1 LTHKAAASAMPWRDA
16 SLDTGTRVAAL
27 IAQVTLEEKIVQ
39 LYGVWVGVETSG
51 SGVAPHQHDLAG
63 QPIDWDDLVRHGMGQ
78 LTRPFFGRADSR
90 FSPSRGARPRRLPVN
105 RGEPGTVEGK

>member
-1 LTHKAAASAMPWRDA
+1 LTHKAAASAPPWRDA

-51 SGVAPHQHDLAG
+51 SGVAPTSTIS
-63 QPIDWDDLVRHGMGQ
+63 PV
-78 LTRPFFGRADSR
+78 
-90 FSPSRGARPRRLPVN
+90 SPST
-105 RGEPGTVEGK
+105 GTTWSGTAWGS